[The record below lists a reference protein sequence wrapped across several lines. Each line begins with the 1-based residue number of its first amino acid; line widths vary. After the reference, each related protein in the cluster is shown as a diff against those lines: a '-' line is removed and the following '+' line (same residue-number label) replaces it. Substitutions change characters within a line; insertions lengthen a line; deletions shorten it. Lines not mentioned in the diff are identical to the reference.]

1 MGASLFALAKFKLV
15 LFLPLSIKENFD
27 ASQGSILMAPNN
39 GINYLFLNGL
49 KKTERIEQKKSSDN
63 RYNL

>member
-1 MGASLFALAKFKLV
+1 MGASLFALAKFMLV
-15 LFLPLSIKENFD
+15 LFLPPSIKENFD

-39 GINYLFLNGL
+39 GL

-63 RYNL
+63 RYN